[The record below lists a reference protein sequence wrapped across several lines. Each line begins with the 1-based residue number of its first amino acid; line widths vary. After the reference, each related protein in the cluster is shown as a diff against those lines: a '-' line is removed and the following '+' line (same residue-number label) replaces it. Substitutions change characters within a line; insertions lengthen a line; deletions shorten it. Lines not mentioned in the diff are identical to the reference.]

1 MATPPEF
8 SDITATTDVPS
19 ANSGAAVETPL
30 LRLRG
35 ITKSFG
41 AVQALRHVDLDL
53 PAGKVTALI
62 GDNGAGKSTLI
73 KTISGIWGPTSGTVE
88 WDGRHVEVSTPR
100 DAAAL
105 GIATVYQDLAL
116 CDNLDVVANMYLGR
130 EVTKGGTL
138 DEIEMES
145 VTRQTLLDLSVNT
158 VKSVRQLVGSLSGGQ
173 RQAIAIARSVMRDSR
188 LVILDE
194 PTAAL
199 GVSQTAN
206 VLRLI
211 RTLSDRGIAV
221 LVISHNLSDVFS
233 VADRIA
239 VMYMGRLVSQGPAS
253 DYDTQ
258 SAVSL
263 ITTGE
268 ANAAHLSSS
277 H

>member
-8 SDITATTDVPS
+8 SDNTAITDVPS

-116 CDNLDVVANMYLGR
+116 ATISTSSPTCTLVAR
-130 EVTKGGTL
+130 
-138 DEIEMES
+138 
-145 VTRQTLLDLSVNT
+145 
-158 VKSVRQLVGSLSGGQ
+158 
-173 RQAIAIARSVMRDSR
+173 
-188 LVILDE
+188 
-194 PTAAL
+194 
-199 GVSQTAN
+199 
-206 VLRLI
+206 
-211 RTLSDRGIAV
+211 
-221 LVISHNLSDVFS
+221 
-233 VADRIA
+233 
-239 VMYMGRLVSQGPAS
+239 
-253 DYDTQ
+253 
-258 SAVSL
+258 
-263 ITTGE
+263 
-268 ANAAHLSSS
+268 
-277 H
+277 